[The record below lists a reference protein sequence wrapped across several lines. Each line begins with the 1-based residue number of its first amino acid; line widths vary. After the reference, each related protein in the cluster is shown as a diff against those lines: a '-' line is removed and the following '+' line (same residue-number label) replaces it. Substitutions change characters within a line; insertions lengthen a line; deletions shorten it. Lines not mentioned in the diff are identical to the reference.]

1 MSSGSPV
8 LLSMLPQSLGW
19 CKGNLSQVIEKKQ
32 VTGGT
37 EQSHAK
43 ALIKNTGIFAIGTFG
58 SKILTLLIIP
68 LCTHYIATDDMG
80 VYDMVYTIIAL
91 LQPIAVLAIPES
103 LFRWVIDVK
112 ADKKSVYSTWL
123 GLFVGLTAAFTAIFW
138 ICWLVVGF
146 ADAGLMYVLVVLSC
160 LYQSFQYGTRGLHNN
175 KLFAISGIVYSIVY
189 CLGCYLLVAVLNVG
203 YHGLLYA
210 MLAATIVASLF
221 LVAPQRELRSF
232 AASGID
238 GGVALEMLRYSLF
251 LLPNQLS
258 WWAMTMLGRLIIVG
272 FMGYS
277 ANGIFSVAMKFPSA
291 LSMISN
297 IFTPAWQEQAVMLF
311 EKKGKDEYFSKV
323 FNQYAILLVT
333 LLIPGVP
340 VTKLFVQ
347 LAMDSSYFS
356 CFNYVALL
364 YLGAALN
371 ALSAFAGVLYMCA
384 KDTKGAASTTVIGA
398 AVNIVVSLVLVPL
411 TGLMGAAL
419 GNFLGNAAI
428 LVARLRQTHKYCAM
442 NVDWARIVTY
452 GAIVVTVSFLAAALT
467 SLVMVGALSLF
478 CVILFCFANRS
489 SVKNLRGFLNK

>member
-1 MSSGSPV
+1 M
-8 LLSMLPQSLGW
+8 
-19 CKGNLSQVIEKKQ
+19 
-32 VTGGT
+32 
-37 EQSHAK
+37 

-80 VYDMVYTIIAL
+80 IYDMVYTIIAL

-103 LFRWVIDVK
+103 LFRWVIDAK

-123 GLFVGLTAAFTAIFW
+123 GLFAGLTAVFTAIFW
-138 ICWLVVGF
+138 ICWLIVDF

-175 KLFAISGIVYSIVY
+175 KLFAISGIVYSIAY
-189 CLGCYLLVAVLNVG
+189 CLGCFLLVAVLNVG

-210 MLAATIVASLF
+210 MLSATVVASLF
-221 LVAPQRELRSF
+221 LVVPQRELRSF
-232 AASGID
+232 AASGIN
-238 GGVALEMLRYSLF
+238 GEVALEMLRYSLY

-311 EKKGKDEYFSKV
+311 KKKGKDEYFSKV
-323 FNQYAILLVT
+323 FNQYAILLAT

-347 LAMDSSYFS
+347 FAMDPSYFS

-371 ALSAFAGVLYMCA
+371 ALSAFVGVLYMCA

-398 AVNIVVSLVLVPL
+398 AVNIVASLALVPL
-411 TGLMGAAL
+411 IGLMGAAL

-428 LVARLRQTHKYCAM
+428 LVARLKQTHRYCTM
-442 NVDWARIVTY
+442 TVDWKRILAY
-452 GAIVVTVSFLAAALT
+452 GVIVVVVSLLAAGLNSLPSICSLSLCCAIVFY
-467 SLVMVGALSLF
+467 
-478 CVILFCFANRS
+478 FANRS
-489 SVKNLRGFLNK
+489 SVKTLKSFLNK